1 MNKVMTDLY
10 NYITELTPAIRDDP
24 EYEQALQAYLEI
36 EREVKEK
43 IGDELPYKFQRA
55 EADVSLRQDV
65 AIFVQTLRL
74 LPRLLLDVLR

>member
-24 EYEQALQAYLEI
+24 EYEQALQAYMEI

-43 IGDELPYKFQRA
+43 IGDELLYKYQRA

-74 LPRLLLDVLR
+74 SHSVLLEVLR